1 MYYLF
6 TASQS
11 VKLAVSEQKVPI
23 ERYLRQPQ
31 RIVRGMGDPS
41 RIQQLGEDCYRLKM
55 RPLKFFMLTIEPTVD
70 MEIWADANGTINL
83 QSVGCELRGIE
94 TINEHFQLELSGTL
108 QPVNGAK
115 SSYLQGGAELQL
127 KIYLPPPFTMMPAA
141 IVRSTGNSLL
151 SSVLLRMK
159 QKLMQQILLDYEQ
172 WAGQQTKELVAA

>member
-1 MYYLF
+1 MYHLF

-11 VKLAVSEQKVPI
+11 VKLAVPEQKVPI

-41 RIQQLGEDCYRLKM
+41 RIQQLAADCYRLKM
-55 RPLKFFMLTIEPTVD
+55 RPLKFFMLNIEPTVD
-70 MEIWADANGTINL
+70 MQIWADANGIINL

-108 QPVNGAK
+108 QAMGGGK
-115 SSYLQGGAELQL
+115 STYLQGGAELQL

-141 IVRSTGNSLL
+141 IVRSTGDKLL
-151 SSVLLRMK
+151 GNVLLRMK
-159 QKLMQQILLDYEQ
+159 QKLMQQLLLDYEQ
-172 WAGQQTKELVAA
+172 WAQQQTKELLAA